1 MQIKTFSNTNINF
14 QKYSPEVVK
23 MLETRVECLYA
34 KNLSPKEI
42 AKMLDTTEAFVRKS
56 LQKLH
61 SIERTQ
67 KLQEFNAK
75 RLEKKMIK

>member
-42 AKMLDTTEAFVRKS
+42 AKMIQGGYGVPYSNS
-56 LQKLH
+56 LQKVQVKNIL
-61 SIERTQ
+61 
-67 KLQEFNAK
+67 
-75 RLEKKMIK
+75 